1 MANSTAFLVN
11 ERPQH
16 RFSKLREIPE
26 TQLTML
32 ASKSV
37 WGRLHEYV
45 QSFEAVTLAGR
56 FGADPGD
63 FEWEWVAEPV
73 GLRWWRRA
81 VDGTEYLFG
90 AAAAVI
96 VPDGVELYGMVTVD
110 ETSVFW
116 PDVVSS
122 AILSELNDRARRIAL
137 DEHLDDDHIT
147 LARLRRDHYRNRG
160 LLTVDVPGEPAV
172 RCGTIREVERFQS
185 ALQGLLGRCAS
196 SVLPSE
202 ARRRQ
207 TGQFTG
213 TLFSNS

>member
-1 MANSTAFLVN
+1 MANSTSFLVN
-11 ERPQH
+11 EQPRH

-32 ASKSV
+32 VPKPV
-37 WGRLHEYV
+37 WGRLHEYI
-45 QSFEAVTLAGR
+45 QSYEAVTLAGR

-63 FEWEWVAEPV
+63 FEWEWVPEPV

-81 VDGTEYLFG
+81 VDGSEHLFG
-90 AAAAVI
+90 VTAAVLAS
-96 VPDGVELYGMVTVD
+96 DGVELYGMVTVD
-110 ETSVFW
+110 EASVFW
-116 PDVVSS
+116 ADVVSS
-122 AILSELNDRARRIAL
+122 AILSELNDRARLIAH
-137 DEHLDDDHIT
+137 DQHLGDDVPV
-147 LARLRRDHYRNRG
+147 LAQLRRDHYRKRG
-160 LLTVDVPGEPAV
+160 LLTFDEPGQPAI
-172 RCGTIREVERFQS
+172 RCGTIREVERFQA
-185 ALQGLLGRCAS
+185 ALNGLLTRCQG